1 MSNVYIMTSN
11 SRTRNFTFS
20 EDEGIYP
27 SSKLHLQSYELKCFI
42 MSVIRQKGESRN
54 KEMFTRKQRIQNLA
68 KNYFF

>member
-1 MSNVYIMTSN
+1 MTSN

-20 EDEGIYP
+20 EDEDIYP
-27 SSKLHLQSYELKCFI
+27 SSKLHLQSYELKSFI